1 MTRAPLLSLF
11 AAAAAVALLFAT
23 VADAARSEPRPR
35 TPIDRVV
42 VLMQE
47 NHSFDNYFG
56 TYRGA
61 DGPPK
66 GTCMPWNPEDPKLGC
81 VRPFWIAGRQVVD
94 LDHRVQTHEE
104 QFRGGRMDGFV
115 HVFADR
121 GPHARTA
128 MGFYDD
134 RDLPY
139 YWNIADEYV
148 LFDRFFTSAA
158 GGSVRNHLYWV
169 AGAPGRTDDRERI
182 PEHGWGDLPTIF
194 DRLQAKGVSW
204 KFYIQN
210 YDPRNNYRNPK
221 TGDRGAQF
229 IWAPVLAYDRF
240 LDDPKLASRIVDL
253 NEYFDDLAR
262 GTLPAVSYIVPS
274 GASEHPP
281 GSIQAG
287 QRFVRTLINALMASN
302 EWQRSAFLWTYDD
315 WGGWYDHVP
324 PPRVDRYG
332 YGFRVPAL
340 LVSPY
345 ARRGHVDSTVLDFT
359 SILKFIEF
367 NWGLAPLAARDAK
380 ANNFLTAFDFRK
392 PPRPPRFLSGE
403 RLRAE
408 VPEARVVPVYAAYTI
423 AIVFTGSLIGLASVR
438 QRRGRRLEAG
448 TGGDAADGAE
458 E

>member
-1 MTRAPLLSLF
+1 MTRASLAGGVV
-11 AAAAAVALLFAT
+11 AAAVVALLFAS
-23 VADAARSEPRPR
+23 VADAARREPRAR
-35 TPIDRVV
+35 TPVDRVV
-42 VLMQE
+42 FLMQE

-56 TYRGA
+56 TYPGA
-61 DGPPK
+61 DGVPK
-66 GTCMPWNPEDPKLGC
+66 GTCMPWNPANPKLGC
-81 VRPFWIAGRQVVD
+81 VQPFWIEGRQVVD
-94 LDHRVQTHEE
+94 LDHRVQTHEA
-104 QFRGGRMDGFV
+104 QYRGGHMDGFV
-115 HVFADR
+115 HVFTDR
-121 GPHARTA
+121 GPLARTA

-148 LFDRFFTSAA
+148 LFDRFFSSAA
-158 GGSVRNHLYWV
+158 GGSVRNHLYAV

-182 PEHGWGDLPTIF
+182 PEHGWGNLPTIF
-194 DRLQAKGVSW
+194 DRLEAKGISW

-229 IWAPVLAYDRF
+229 IWAPILAYDRF
-240 LDDPKLASRIVDL
+240 LDNPKLFSRIVDL

-262 GTLPAVSYIVPS
+262 GTLPAVSFIVPS

-287 QRFVRTLINALMASN
+287 ERFVRTLINALMASD
-302 EWQRSAFLWTYDD
+302 EWRRSMFIWTYDD
-315 WGGWYDHVP
+315 WGGWYDHVR

-359 SILKFIEF
+359 SILKFIEY
-367 NWGLAPLAARDAK
+367 NWRLAPLATRDAR

-392 PPRPPRFLSGE
+392 PPRPPQFLSRE
-403 RLRAE
+403 RARVGL
-408 VPEARVVPVYAAYTI
+408 PEAHVVPVYAAYPI
-423 AIVFTGSLIGLASVR
+423 AIVVPGSLIGLATLR
-438 QRRGRRLEAG
+438 QRRARRHDVP
-448 TGGDAADGAE
+448 GDGDRPEGDE

>member
-1 MTRAPLLSLF
+1 MTRSPLAGVL
-11 AAAAAVALLFAT
+11 AAAAVAALLGASA
-23 VADAARSEPRPR
+23 ADAASGEPRAR
-35 TPIDRVV
+35 TPVDRFVF
-42 VLMQE
+42 LMQE

-56 TYRGA
+56 TYPGA

-66 GTCMPWNPEDPKLGC
+66 GTCMPWNPKNPKLGC
-81 VRPFWIAGRQVVD
+81 VKPFWIGGHQVVD
-94 LDHRVQTHEE
+94 LDHRVQTHEA
-104 QFRGGRMDGFV
+104 QFDRGRMDGFV

-121 GPHARTA
+121 GPLARTA

-139 YWNIADEYV
+139 YWNIADQYV
-148 LFDRFFTSAA
+148 LFDRFFSSAA
-158 GGSVRNHLYWV
+158 GGSVRNHLYAV
-169 AGAPGRTDDRERI
+169 AAAPGRTDDRERI
-182 PEHGWGDLPTIF
+182 PANGWGNLPTIF
-194 DRLQAKGVSW
+194 DRLEAKGISW

-210 YDPRNNYRNPK
+210 YDPRNNYRTPA

-229 IWAPVLAYDRF
+229 IWAPILAYNRF
-240 LDDPKLASRIVDL
+240 LDNPKLFSKIVDL
-253 NEYFDDLAR
+253 NQYFDDLAR
-262 GTLPAVSYIVPS
+262 GTLPAVSFIVPS

-287 QRFVRTLINALMASN
+287 ERFVRTLINALMASD
-302 EWQRSAFLWTYDD
+302 EWRRSAFLWTYDD

-359 SILKFIEF
+359 SILKFVEY

-380 ANNFLTAFDFRK
+380 ANNLLTAFDFRK
-392 PPRPPRFLSGE
+392 PPRPPRFLSRE
-403 RLRAE
+403 RIRAE
-408 VPEARVVPVYAAYTI
+408 LPEARVVPVYAAYSL
-423 AIVFTGSLIGLASVR
+423 AIVFTASLIVLANVR
-438 QRRGRRLEAG
+438 QRRGQRLEAEAS
-448 TGGDAADGAE
+448 GDRRSGAE